1 MKDFY
6 MITDNVRFESNNN
19 MTFEALTG
27 NIDTSCINYVQKSD
41 FINLRSFTNN
51 ISYLNINSTSLT

>member
-1 MKDFY
+1 